1 MGAAIIEARH
11 DSLFIVQFN
20 NTESESSLLDS
31 WCVGTAGA
39 SCSLGRFTDCCT

>member
-31 WCVGTAGA
+31 
-39 SCSLGRFTDCCT
+39 